1 MSCLMRI
8 LGNDGGAV
16 SQPGLG
22 GHVFGEIDSD
32 FSQRLLHRYE
42 CAVGAFVSA
51 RITKV
56 SGGEGGI
63 RTPDTR

>member
-1 MSCLMRI
+1 MAFFLAVHNHDVLLDATI

-42 CAVGAFVSA
+42 CVVGAFVS
-51 RITKV
+51 
-56 SGGEGGI
+56 
-63 RTPDTR
+63 TR